1 MSVSQGAAGPHSW
14 ESGIRGKTINMFLK
28 QRSVIGLYNRNY
40 YHNKQLI
47 PRIAKKRKSQGFI
60 VSSRFLR
67 NRCFPRSLSVVCK
80 MDIKTLLHNLREE
93 VSCPVCTNIYTDPK
107 HLPCLHSFCLQC
119 LKQWHRTS
127 HGRDT
132 IRCPKCQAVSRI
144 PESGDLKDLPTSF
157 YLNGLIDVLAIKECK
172 SSQVRC
178 GNCDK
183 KSSES
188 SYCFQCCVFWCEEC
202 VIGHNIIRSNKDH
215 RVLAL
220 KDFQDKDYEDV
231 MKRPA
236 FCPKEDHNKA
246 ELKFFC
252 TNCATSVCQT
262 CVTLDHGG
270 HNMKLIKEEAERQ
283 KIEMKSLIENQK
295 RNLQAKMKA
304 VSQLDED
311 CAKLIQQAEDVKRDV
326 ETFVDN
332 LITAIQAKKQNIFSA
347 VEKKTNQSLERVTKR
362 KTEIEREIAVIKS
375 SLEKAD
381 KLLTRSTNAEIVQL
395 KKSLDT
401 IFEGVGQTEPTDR
414 DPEDLTAR
422 LVFVENQKM
431 LDTVITEEIGTLQM
445 LQQTKASLSVAEGK
459 GLEEGIVNRE
469 AQFILT
475 TINAERRQCY
485 NERDL
490 VTVEIR
496 DERRRECATEA
507 QIKDNKDGLY
517 QIKYSPRE
525 HGRYKVSIKVNGEHV
540 CNSPFTLQV
549 KPFQFRPLLFFG
561 KGGSSVGM
569 FKFPWGVTVNA
580 RDEIAVT
587 DQNNHRVQIFN
598 SDGSYLRSFGREGNK
613 EGEFRRPRGISFH
626 INNGNIFIAD
636 SFNHRIQIFCGKGE
650 YMGSF
655 GGKGRLDSQ
664 LTNPLGLSVDSDG
677 NIIVTDAGNKLIK
690 IFSPEGRFLMKI
702 GGQGSFTSPFH
713 CVQCDR
719 YLIVSDKDEHC
730 IKVFDRDGNF
740 QYKFGKQ
747 GGGDGEF
754 NYPYCLSV
762 NKSGHLVVCDTG
774 NHRIQVFELN
784 GKFIGKFGTKG
795 TNLGEFN
802 NPWAVA
808 VLSNGRI
815 AVSECSNNRIQIFE

>member
-1 MSVSQGAAGPHSW
+1 M
-14 ESGIRGKTINMFLK
+14 
-28 QRSVIGLYNRNY
+28 IGSYKSKY

-67 NRCFPRSLSVVCK
+67 NRCFPRSLSMVCK

-93 VSCPVCTNIYTDPK
+93 VSCPVCTNIYTDTK

-127 HGRDT
+127 HGGDT
-132 IRCPKCQAVSRI
+132 IRCPKCQAVSRV
-144 PESGDLKDLPTSF
+144 PETGDLKDLPTSF

-220 KDFQDKDYEDV
+220 KDFRDKDYEDV

-236 FCPKEDHNKA
+236 FCPKEDHNKE

-252 TNCATSVCQT
+252 TNCETSVCQT

-283 KIEMKSLIENQK
+283 KIQMKSLIENQR
-295 RNLQAKMKA
+295 RNLQAKMNT

-332 LITAIQAKKQNIFSA
+332 LIAAIQAKKENIFSA
-347 VEKKTNQSLERVTKR
+347 VEKETNKSLERVTKR
-362 KTEIEREIAVIKS
+362 KTEIERQIAVIKS

-401 IFEGVGQTEPTDR
+401 IFEGVDQTEPTDR
-414 DPEDLTAR
+414 DPEGLAAR

-431 LDTVITEEIGTLQM
+431 LDTVSTEEIGTLQM
-445 LQQTKASLSVAEGK
+445 LQQTTASQSVAEGK
-459 GLEEGIVNRE
+459 GLEEGIVHRE

-475 TINAERRQCY
+475 TRNAEGRQCY
-485 NERDL
+485 NERDH
-490 VTVEIR
+490 VTVEIK
-496 DERRRECATEA
+496 DEQGRECATEVR
-507 QIKDNKDGLY
+507 INDNKDGLC
-517 QIKYSPRE
+517 QISYSPRDE
-525 HGRYKVSIKVNGEHV
+525 GRCKVIVKVNGEHV
-540 CNSPFTLQV
+540 CNSPFTVQV
-549 KPFQFRPLLFFG
+549 KPFQFRPVLSFG
-561 KGGSSVGM
+561 KYGSCVGM
-569 FKFPWGVTVNA
+569 FQYPWGVAVNA
-580 RDEIAVT
+580 RDEIAVS

-598 SDGSYLRSFGREGNK
+598 SDGNYLRSFGRQGNK
-613 EGEFRRPRGISFH
+613 EGEFKYPVGIAFH
-626 INNGNIFIAD
+626 NNGNIFVVD
-636 SFNHRIQIFCGKGE
+636 NENHRIQIFSGEGK
-650 YMGSF
+650 YVGSF
-655 GGKGRLDSQ
+655 GGKGSLDSQ
-664 LTNPLGLSVDSDG
+664 LTDPCGLSVDSDG
-677 NIIVTDAGNKLIK
+677 NIIVADSGNKLIK
-690 IFSPEGRFLMKI
+690 TFTPDGKFLMKI
-702 GGQGSFTSPFH
+702 GGQGSFAYPIH

-719 YLIVSDKDEHC
+719 YLIVSDCHGHC
-730 IKVFDRDGNF
+730 IKVFDRNGNF
-740 QYKFGKQ
+740 QYKFGKR
-747 GGGDGEF
+747 GGRDGEF
-754 NYPYCLSV
+754 YHPYCLSV
-762 NKSGHLVVCDTG
+762 NKSGHLMVSNAG

-784 GKFIGKFGTKG
+784 GKFVGRFGTRGSK
-795 TNLGEFN
+795 LGEFN
-802 NPWAVA
+802 EPSSAAVF
-808 VLSNGRI
+808 SNGRI
-815 AVSECSNNRIQIFE
+815 AVTEFNNHRIQIFE